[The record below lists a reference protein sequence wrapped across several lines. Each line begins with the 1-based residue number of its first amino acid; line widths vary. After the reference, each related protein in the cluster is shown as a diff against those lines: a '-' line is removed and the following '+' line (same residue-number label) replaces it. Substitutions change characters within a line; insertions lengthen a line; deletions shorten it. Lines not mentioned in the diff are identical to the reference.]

1 MKQLII
7 ILSAYRFKL
16 TGYLCA
22 IISLL
27 TFSACSE
34 AGLSDITKDLIDLF
48 VASED
53 PKNLEDAVVLESTF
67 NRRGKILYMTLLSTN
82 LINSYSEN
90 PFLGEWQSFSE
101 HNGRKIFTYGRS
113 GFWWKGRK
121 KQVDILEQLNPEV
134 NGDWSMW
141 KIVLHPDN
149 TLNKYLTSKGRFL
162 DEENV
167 SDIETV
173 FSKHSLLKND
183 SLWAHEHVFSHGKE
197 PFSDQPVF
205 IEPQKV
211 VKYIWKHAVLD
222 KDSDIGTI
230 YLEVMIDYDGTLKYK
245 DIKYYNRQNDHL
257 TSEQKRKCIELGKS
271 ICSEFKAA
279 PIDYRGARIRYIC
292 EFPIWPPKE
301 VRVLLYPDY
310 F

>member
-1 MKQLII
+1 MVYLFAFH
-7 ILSAYRFKL
+7 SKL
-16 TGYLCA
+16 ARYLFSL
-22 IISLL
+22 ISLL
-27 TFSACSE
+27 IFSACSE
-34 AGLSDITKDLIDLF
+34 TGLSDITKDLIDLF

-53 PKNLEDAVVLESTF
+53 PKNLEDAVVLKSKN
-67 NRRGKILYMTLLSTN
+67 NRQGKILYMMLVSTDV
-82 LINSYSEN
+82 INSYSDN
-90 PFLGEWQSFSE
+90 PHLGKWQSFSK
-101 HNGRKIFTYGRS
+101 HNGRKIFTYGRG

-121 KQVDILEQLNPEV
+121 KQIDIIEQMNSEV
-134 NGDWSMW
+134 NWDCSTW

-162 DEENV
+162 NEEDV

-245 DIKYYNRQNDHL
+245 DINNRQNDHF

>member
-1 MKQLII
+1 M
-7 ILSAYRFKL
+7 
-16 TGYLCA
+16 
-22 IISLL
+22 
-27 TFSACSE
+27 
-34 AGLSDITKDLIDLF
+34 
-48 VASED
+48 
-53 PKNLEDAVVLESTF
+53 VLESTF

-162 DEENV
+162 NEEDV
-167 SDIETV
+167 SDIESV
-173 FSKHSLLKND
+173 FNKYSLLKND
-183 SLWAHEHVFSHGKE
+183 SLWAHKHVFSHGKE
-197 PFSDQPVF
+197 PFIDQPVF

-211 VKYIWKHAVLD
+211 LNYIMKHAVLD
-222 KDSDIGTI
+222 KDTDIGPI
-230 YLEVMIDYDGTLKYK
+230 YLEAMIDYDGTFKYK
-245 DIKYYNRQNDHL
+245 DIIIYDRQNSHI
-257 TSEQKRKCIELGKS
+257 SREQKRKYIEFGKS

-279 PIDYRGARIRYIC
+279 PIDYRGTRIRYIC

-301 VRVLLYPDY
+301 VRGTVLYY
-310 F
+310 VY